1 MLLFGKLQIIDV
13 KISRFVVV
21 RQGVSIFQNN
31 RTLECACDQDLVN
44 NSNERTWHALIDWQ
58 VHMRPDERQSN
69 CHRDLARSGDGDEAE
84 TRRSEPMALPEKK

>member
-1 MLLFGKLQIIDV
+1 MLLFVKLQIIDV

-69 CHRDLARSGDGDEAE
+69 CHRDLARSGDVDEAE